1 MENIDN
7 KFQELCNWIRNNG
20 GAINQN
26 LQLQDG
32 QYGRTV
38 ISTQRIEN
46 ERIFEIPNNLILN
59 AKTSGLNIPDLGFRY
74 STIISLLI
82 EYKKPNSFW
91 KEYLELLPH
100 FNEFKNHPVFIYS
113 QGKFPTFSE
122 TIHQRVKTL
131 YDEFLQLY
139 NFFVNYN
146 REWKIIESFTYDEFF
161 WSYLCGITRMWTEIG
176 LVPFADLLQ
185 HSNDSSMILDQKDG
199 TTFMTTEI
207 IEAGQ
212 EVYDNYSVDDA
223 SLLSTFGF
231 VDKSPL
237 TSTQIN
243 FKFEEK
249 EGILKTITEDFN
261 SKITTGTLTI
271 STRGINEILMS
282 YIRVNMLTMDQLR
295 LVNFEIDNIGKEIIS
310 LENELLA
317 LKKIKLRMSFILSDE
332 EIEYVKNNY
341 NLLADG
347 SIEKSICDL
356 LIKMDSL
363 KIQINQFVNNYWIS
377 LINS

>member
-7 KFQELCNWIRNNG
+7 KFQELCNWITKNG
-20 GAINQN
+20 GFVNPK
-26 LQLQDG
+26 LQLSDG

-38 ISTQRIEN
+38 IATEKIEN
-46 ERIFEIPNNLILN
+46 EKTFEISDNLILN
-59 AKTSGLNIPDLGFRY
+59 AKTSGLNIPELGFRY
-74 STIISLLI
+74 STIVSLLI

-122 TIHQRVKTL
+122 GVHQKVKTL

-161 WSYLCGITRMWTEIG
+161 WAYLCGITRMWTDIG

-185 HSNDSSMILDQKDG
+185 HSNESNMILDQKDG

-212 EVYDNYSVDDA
+212 EVYDNYSVDDI
-223 SLLSTFGF
+223 SLLTTFGF
-231 VDKSPL
+231 VDKSPI
-237 TSTQIN
+237 TSAQIN

-249 EGILKTITEDFN
+249 EGILKTITDDFN
-261 SKITTGTLTI
+261 SKIPPAALTI

-282 YIRVNMLTMDQLR
+282 YIRVNMLTIEQLK
-295 LVNFEIDNIGKEIIS
+295 LVNFEIDNIGKEPIT

-317 LKKIKLRMSFILSDE
+317 LKKVKLRMSFILSE
-332 EIEYVKNNY
+332 EEVEYVKNNY
-341 NLLADG
+341 NSLNDG
-347 SIEKSICDL
+347 SIEKFICDL

-377 LINS
+377 LLNN